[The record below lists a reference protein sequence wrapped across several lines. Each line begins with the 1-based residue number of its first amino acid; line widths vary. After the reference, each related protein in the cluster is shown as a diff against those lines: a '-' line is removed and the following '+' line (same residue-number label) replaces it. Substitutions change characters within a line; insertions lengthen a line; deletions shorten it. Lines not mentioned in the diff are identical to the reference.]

1 MRRAS
6 GADLSMVLTR
16 AGQVG
21 TQKGYDSVSQYSY
34 TVLCVSWSEEVK
46 E

>member
-1 MRRAS
+1 MRKAS
-6 GADLSMVLTR
+6 GAGLSMVLTR

-21 TQKGYDSVSQYSY
+21 SVSQYSY
-34 TVLCVSWSEEVK
+34 TVLWFIWSEEVK